1 MLAKGFLNLL
11 QAAKRI
17 PHHRLEE
24 KSDLIIYNSYYLY
37 AFICRILRYKKT
49 APPLSQLINPI
60 PIPKSASDF
69 QVVYFNI

>member
-24 KSDLIIYNSYYLY
+24 KSDLIIYNSYYLCIY
-37 AFICRILRYKKT
+37 M
-49 APPLSQLINPI
+49 
-60 PIPKSASDF
+60 
-69 QVVYFNI
+69 